1 MAYLDTN
8 VFSNVPPR
16 ADSGQELIQIIVVV
30 TALYDIFF
38 EAVSLPLLRRSSD
51 REVISNRHIDRTAR
65 VSITVIPRSDCDISL
80 QLVRDGITDHSDR
93 AAR

>member
-51 REVISNRHIDRTAR
+51 REVISNRQIDRAAC
-65 VSITVIPRSDCDISL
+65 VSIAVIPRSYCDIPL

>member
-38 EAVSLPLLRRSSD
+38 EAVSLPLLRSCLLYTSD
-51 REVISNRHIDRTAR
+51 AADEV
-65 VSITVIPRSDCDISL
+65 
-80 QLVRDGITDHSDR
+80 
-93 AAR
+93 